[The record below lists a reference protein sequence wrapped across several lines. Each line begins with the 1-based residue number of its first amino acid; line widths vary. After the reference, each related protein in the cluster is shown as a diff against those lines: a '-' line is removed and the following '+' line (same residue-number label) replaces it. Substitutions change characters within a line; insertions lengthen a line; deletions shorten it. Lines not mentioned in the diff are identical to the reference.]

1 MSRPLHDYG
10 FVSDGH
16 GAALIARDGA
26 IDWCCLPRFDHGSCF
41 AALLDEGRGGR
52 LSLTAAGGGV
62 LAGEQRYVP
71 DSLVLET
78 TLRGD
83 GGCVRVTDAL
93 AIGDESGHRLVR
105 VVEGVEG
112 RLDLGLRAAV
122 RFDYGAVRPWL
133 RRDAPDVVWAIGGDD
148 GLRIWVEGGADTDG
162 DHDVVASLC
171 VGAGERVRL
180 CLWALGAT
188 AAQHDHESPA
198 AEEIDRALQRTIAWW
213 QGFAQRIEPSVD
225 ALSRRSA
232 IVLRGLTY
240 TPSGAVVAAPTTSLP
255 EVPGG
260 ERNWDY
266 RYSWIRDS
274 TFAARTQAAIGC
286 DEEGR
291 RFAHFALRSAAGH
304 ADEMQIVFGID
315 GERHLDER
323 EVDLHGYGGAR
334 PVRVGNGAAGQMQLD
349 ALGELVALTWTWH
362 RRGAACDED
371 EWRFVRS
378 LVDMA
383 ARRWREPDRGIWEW
397 RAQPRH
403 FVHSKAACW
412 AALDCGLRLA
422 DDLGADVDRELWR
435 RERDAIRAAV
445 FADGW
450 DERRGCF
457 RQALGAPELDAAALL
472 LPVTG
477 IVGWDDERMR
487 RTADAIAAALGEN
500 GLVRRYEGDDGLPGR
515 EGAFLACSF
524 WLAEAYARQGRL
536 DRARAVY
543 DAVAATASP
552 LGLLSEEHEGPGGA
566 ALGNYP
572 QALTHLAQIAAA
584 DALRAAGAAPPR
596 SRHQLALGT
605 ARIGRRADG

>member
-52 LSLTAAGGGV
+52 LSLTAAGGGM

-71 DSLVLET
+71 DSLVFET

-83 GGCVRVTDAL
+83 GDGAGVRVTDAL
-93 AIGDESGHRLVR
+93 TAGDERRLLR

-112 RLDLGLRAAV
+112 RLDLRLRAAV

-133 RRDAPDVVWAIGGDD
+133 RRDAPDVVWAIG
-148 GLRIWVEGGADTDG
+148 
-162 DHDVVASLC
+162 
-171 VGAGERVRL
+171 
-180 CLWALGAT
+180 
-188 AAQHDHESPA
+188 
-198 AEEIDRALQRTIAWW
+198 
-213 QGFAQRIEPSVD
+213 
-225 ALSRRSA
+225 
-232 IVLRGLTY
+232 
-240 TPSGAVVAAPTTSLP
+240 
-255 EVPGG
+255 
-260 ERNWDY
+260 
-266 RYSWIRDS
+266 
-274 TFAARTQAAIGC
+274 C

-291 RFAHFALRSAAGH
+291 RFGRFALRSAAGH

-323 EVDLHGYGGAR
+323 EVDLCGYGGAR

-349 ALGELVALTWTWH
+349 ALGELVALAWTWH

-378 LVDMA
+378 LVDTA

-422 DDLGADVDRELWR
+422 DDLGADVDRERRR
-435 RERDAIRAAV
+435 RERDAIRTAV

-450 DERRGCF
+450 DQRRGCF

-477 IVGWDDERMR
+477 IVG
-487 RTADAIAAALGEN
+487 
-500 GLVRRYEGDDGLPGR
+500 
-515 EGAFLACSF
+515 
-524 WLAEAYARQGRL
+524 
-536 DRARAVY
+536 
-543 DAVAATASP
+543 
-552 LGLLSEEHEGPGGA
+552 
-566 ALGNYP
+566 
-572 QALTHLAQIAAA
+572 
-584 DALRAAGAAPPR
+584 
-596 SRHQLALGT
+596 
-605 ARIGRRADG
+605 